1 LNAQD
6 GIDLRAKV
14 WHLPRR
20 SGYRR
25 MRGPP
30 AGFERIAQSVRGK
43 MNEVRAFSW
52 RKTCAGLWNAS
63 IDIFCG

>member
-30 AGFERIAQSVRGK
+30 AGFERIGQSARGK
-43 MNEVRAFSW
+43 MNEVRAFFL
-52 RKTCAGLWNAS
+52 A
-63 IDIFCG
+63 